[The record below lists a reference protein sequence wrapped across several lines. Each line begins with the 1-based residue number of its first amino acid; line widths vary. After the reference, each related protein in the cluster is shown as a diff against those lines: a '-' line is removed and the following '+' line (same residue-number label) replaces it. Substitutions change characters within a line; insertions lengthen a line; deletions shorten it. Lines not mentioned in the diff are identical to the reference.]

1 MRYIVNSLSPK
12 VLAHALGLNST
23 YEVWD
28 AIETIFA
35 SQSRARIQHMCS
47 ALNNT
52 KKLDF
57 TIVQFFTKMRGVCFE
72 LPAAGKLLK
81 MMNWGYLLNGLDG
94 L

>member
-1 MRYIVNSLSPK
+1 
-12 VLAHALGLNST
+12 
-23 YEVWD
+23 
-28 AIETIFA
+28 
-35 SQSRARIQHMCS
+35 MCS